1 MTMDAANERSSS
13 RYVAAAA
20 IALVAS
26 FAGWVTTTSLQQD
39 FAAYWVAGAARR
51 AGLDPYVNHAG
62 GPVAPWL
69 WDGVAV
75 FAHSRFLYPPV
86 VAEAF
91 RPFAT
96 LPYAA
101 AKALFTAL
109 LVVAWAA
116 AVSRIAAR
124 CSRPALVWIA
134 AAAGYPVLLAI
145 ERGQVE
151 LIVLA
156 LLVVAFDDARRPVLA
171 GAALGAAAALKPGLL
186 LAVVVLAALGRG
198 RVVAWAAATLAAV
211 AIASL
216 GLSGATITREYATVV
231 LPRAA
236 LFGEG
241 GDETMLLSGERL
253 AEHADDLA
261 AGIARIDGRV
271 YRQAAWD
278 GPVSASLPRVIAPE
292 APTKLATR
300 LPALAFAAL
309 MIGAALTARRRAPE
323 PLPWAAAVAAVVASP
338 AGWVMGLVVA
348 LPLVPRVTRLRE
360 PRRGV
365 RFALGASL
373 LACLCPPP
381 LPGWAA
387 IAGAALVLIVA
398 ASAALAP
405 RDAT

>member
-1 MTMDAANERSSS
+1 MDAANERSRTSL
-13 RYVAAAA
+13 YAAVAA

-51 AGLDPYVNHAG
+51 AGLDPYVNHA
-62 GPVAPWL
+62 PRL

-91 RPFAT
+91 RPFAL

-109 LVVAWAA
+109 LVVAWAVA
-116 AVSRIAAR
+116 AARIAAR
-124 CSRPALVWIA
+124 GSRPTLIWISA
-134 AAAGYPVLLAI
+134 AASYPVLLAL

-156 LLVVAFDDARRPVLA
+156 LLVAAFDDATRPVLA

-186 LAVVVLAALGRG
+186 LAVLVLAALGRG
-198 RVVAWAAATLAAV
+198 RVVAWATATLAGVAV
-211 AIASL
+211 ASL
-216 GLSGATITREYATVV
+216 GICGTTITHEYATVV

-241 GDETMLLSGERL
+241 GDETMLLPGERL

-261 AGIARIDGRV
+261 AGIARVDGRV

-278 GPVSASLPRVIAPE
+278 GPVSASLPRVLAPVS
-292 APTKLATR
+292 PTKLTTR
-300 LPALAFAAL
+300 LPALAFAL
-309 MIGAALTARRRAPE
+309 LLIVAALSARRRSPE
-323 PLPWAAAVAAVVASP
+323 RLPWAAAVAAVVASP

-348 LPLVPRVTRLRE
+348 LPLVLWLTRERE
-360 PRRGV
+360 PRTVPRV
-365 RFALGASL
+365 ALGAAL
-373 LACLCPPP
+373 LACLCPPL
-381 LPGWAA
+381 LPGLAA
-387 IAGAALVLIVA
+387 VA
-398 ASAALAP
+398 AATLVTVVAVSTAVAP
-405 RDAT
+405 RDGR